1 MEFKNLS
8 FIKHPNILEG
18 IMAQVI
24 CNNGKRVSIVSG
36 RGMYSVSK
44 EGNRASANDPKDVSS
59 FEVMVGDE
67 VLGWQSREEIDKI
80 LKENNG

>member
-1 MEFKNLS
+1 MQFKNLS
-8 FIKHPNILEG
+8 FIKHPNISEG

-24 CNNGKRVSIVSG
+24 CNNGKRVSVVAG

-44 EGNRASANDPKDVSS
+44 LGNRASAFDAKDVSS

-67 VLGWQSREEIDKI
+67 VIGWQSREDIDKI